1 MVPRFLL
8 YAIARTALPACDYPV
23 STPDGVR
30 PGCSDKMKGMAME
43 WWGYS
48 EEHGWVVLDRSLTRN
63 APGLLEDLMFFR
75 CKDATTFLEN
85 RKHWNPPAYRFGP
98 KYITELPQEASA
110 AAAAEVA
117 SCQARWPEFQAQM
130 QRELK
135 EVADRIEAARLEEV
149 KKAKE
154 IAREAAKARR
164 KAAAAAAVSTP
175 EA

>member
-1 MVPRFLL
+1 
-8 YAIARTALPACDYPV
+8 
-23 STPDGVR
+23 
-30 PGCSDKMKGMAME
+30 ME

-75 CKDATTFLEN
+75 CRDATTFLEN
-85 RKHWNPPAYRFGP
+85 RKHWNPPAYRYAP
-98 KYITELPQEASA
+98 KYVTELSQEAA
-110 AAAAEVA
+110 AVAAAEFA
-117 SCQARWPEFQAQM
+117 AYQARWPEFQAQM

-154 IAREAAKARR
+154 VAREAAKARR
-164 KAAAAAAVSTP
+164 KAVAAAAAATP